1 MPKYFNATT
10 GPVIVDE
17 EGRIVGGGEWFDT
30 KQTPE
35 IKAAISRSE
44 IVAVSTPK
52 TTNSKNEDSKDSSK
66 TAGNE
71 GA

>member
-1 MPKYFNATT
+1 MPKYFNTT
-10 GPVIVDE
+10 QGPVNIDA
-17 EGRIVGGGEWFDT
+17 EGRIIGGGEWFDS

-35 IKAAISRSE
+35 IKAAVERGE
-44 IVAVSTPK
+44 LVVVSQPK
-52 TTNSKNEDSKDSSK
+52 NDKEESKDSSK

>member
-1 MPKYFNATT
+1 MPKYFNTT
-10 GPVIVDE
+10 DGPVTIDA

-35 IKAAISRSE
+35 IKAAVDRGE
-44 IVAVSTPK
+44 LVVVSQPK
-52 TTNSKNEDSKDSSK
+52 EDKKEESKGSSK

>member
-1 MPKYFNATT
+1 MPKYFNTT
-10 GPVIVDE
+10 QGPVTVDSD
-17 EGRIVGGGEWFDT
+17 GRIVGGGEWFDA

-35 IKAAISRSE
+35 IKTALDNGE
-44 IVAVSTPK
+44 LVVVSQPK
-52 TTNSKNEDSKDSSK
+52 DKKEESKDSSK